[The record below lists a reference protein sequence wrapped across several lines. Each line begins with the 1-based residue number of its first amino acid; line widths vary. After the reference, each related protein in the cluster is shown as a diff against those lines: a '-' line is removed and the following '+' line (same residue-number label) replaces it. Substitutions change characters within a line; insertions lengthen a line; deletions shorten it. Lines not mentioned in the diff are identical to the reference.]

1 VTLSS
6 VTPSVRTPVS
16 FEVYPP
22 KTPEGLPALH
32 ESLRALDSVEPEFI
46 SVTFGAGGSSTRD
59 SLDVLSFIRDNTS
72 ATPLAHLTCVGTTK
86 AEVAELIHSFLG
98 EGINHFLAL
107 RGDIPQGQSEHHG
120 ELAHASDL
128 VALMMELR
136 EESLGPDRVAVAAFP
151 NGHPESATRQRD
163 IETLL
168 VKQDAGATLAITQ
181 LFFYSSDYERFVEE
195 ATSAGVTIPILPGL
209 MPILSP
215 ARLTR
220 VLELSGEQRPTELS
234 DALERATDPQERAT
248 IGIDWTAKMVREL
261 VDMGAPGIHLY
272 AFNQH
277 ETVLS
282 VLSQAGV
289 R

>member
-1 VTLSS
+1 
-6 VTPSVRTPVS
+6 
-16 FEVYPP
+16 
-22 KTPEGLPALH
+22 
-32 ESLRALDSVEPEFI
+32 
-46 SVTFGAGGSSTRD
+46 
-59 SLDVLSFIRDNTS
+59 
-72 ATPLAHLTCVGTTK
+72 
-86 AEVAELIHSFLG
+86 
-98 EGINHFLAL
+98 
-107 RGDIPQGQSEHHG
+107 
-120 ELAHASDL
+120 
-128 VALMMELR
+128 MELR

-181 LFFYSSDYERFVEE
+181 LFFYSSDYARFVEE